1 MASVP
6 PAPEPSPSYPRSAPR
21 GEGKLHP
28 RLRMFANGDTEVQAH
43 RAEHCS
49 SLKVG
54 ADVAERF
61 RARRGENDAALS
73 LSDAPDGATPPP
85 PMKTTEAT
93 AAATVSVFVQ
103 LKDES
108 EPGPLE
114 GRLKAQRGN
123 VVVAELPL
131 AEAQALRGEPEIAHV
146 ELGQP
151 LAIPRPLEHP
161 DVKEVPDPALRSFGA
176 FNVHKGGAGVLIGV
190 IDVGGFDFAHPDFLT
205 ADKTRT
211 RFISIWDQGGKL
223 QPPPADNYEADVF
236 KVFDYGAEL
245 TDRHLNE
252 AINAA
257 NEAPPE
263 RRLPA
268 TDLEP
273 QSAMV
278 PGSHATHVTSI
289 AAGNSG
295 LCRDADI
302 AAVLISIPEDDSER
316 RQSFYDSTRI
326 ADAVDYLLAVA
337 DKRNQP
343 IAINISLGT
352 NGHAHDDSAPINRWI
367 DAALTRSGR
376 CVCVAAGNA
385 GQERAENAQDIGWIM
400 GRVHASGQV
409 RARELVSD
417 IEWTV
422 VGNGTV
428 DISENELEI
437 WYGPQDRFSV
447 QVRPPDGEWSVPV
460 EAGQY
465 VENQQLPDGSF
476 LSIYNELYHPANG
489 ANLIAIYLSP
499 RLKEPVVG
507 VTAGEW
513 LVRLR
518 GDDVR
523 DGRYHC
529 WIERDDPRPL
539 GRLGDRQA
547 WAFPSFFS
555 EASYIDRSTVSTLAC
570 AQRVVSVANLDQE
583 KRRINITSSQGPT
596 RDDREKPDIAAPGTR
611 IVAAN
616 GFVGAKKPWVAK
628 SGTSMAS
635 PYITGLAGLMLAI
648 NRNLTAAQIGGILR
662 RTARPLP
669 ASDFTWRDDAGAGEV
684 DPERCLREAAIVGH
698 RLKIG

>member
-6 PAPEPSPSYPRSAPR
+6 PAPEPSPSHPRSAPR
-21 GEGKLHP
+21 GEGNLHP

-54 ADVAERF
+54 ADVAERYEP
-61 RARRGENDAALS
+61 RRGENDAALS
-73 LSDAPDGATPPP
+73 ISDAPEGRTPPP
-85 PMKTTEAT
+85 SMKTAQAT
-93 AAATVSVFVQ
+93 AEATVSVFVQ

-108 EPGPLE
+108 DPGPLAD
-114 GRLKAQRGN
+114 GVTAQRGN
-123 VVVAELPL
+123 LMVAELPL
-131 AEAQALRGEPEIAHV
+131 ADAQALRGRPEIAHV

-151 LAIPRPLEHP
+151 LAIPRPVEHP
-161 DVKEVPDPALRSFGA
+161 EVKDEPEPARSGFGA

-205 ADKTRT
+205 EDKTRT
-211 RFISIWDQGGKL
+211 RFVSIWDQGGKL
-223 QPPPADNYEADVF
+223 QPPPADNHEGDAF

-245 TDRHLNE
+245 TETHLNE
-252 AINAA
+252 AIKAA
-257 NEAPPE
+257 PKH
-263 RRLPA
+263 RLPA

-273 QSAMV
+273 QSSMV

-295 LCRDADI
+295 LCGKADI

-326 ADAVDYLLAVA
+326 ADAVDYLLALA
-337 DKRNQP
+337 DKRDQP

-400 GRVHASGQV
+400 GRVHAAGQV

-447 QVRPPDGEWSVPV
+447 QVRPPKGEWSVPV

-499 RLKEPVVG
+499 RLKEPIVG
-507 VTAGEW
+507 VTAGDW

-518 GDDVR
+518 GDDIR

-539 GRLGDRQA
+539 GRLGDKQT

-616 GFVGAKKPWVAK
+616 GFVGEKKPWIAK

-648 NRNLTAAQIGGILR
+648 NHDLTAAQIGGILR